1 MLNLS
6 CSNEVIPSLPAI
18 TGNGL
23 FDVNVVV
30 PNVDANVQEGTGL
43 FKPTADNPSTSYSY
57 PLMDP
62 AKLIGTPSQPYMN
75 IALSAYVT
83 TLYNNVYHINT
94 NLKNDISPAS
104 VDDRT
109 YPTSYAVQQYVQSQV
124 AGTQIING
132 NNNINIVNTTANNT
146 LIQTAVAS
154 AQNFTYVN
162 GENASIISIF
172 WMDVSPDEPRNG
184 ASKTVMFSAD
194 SYLTD
199 SENNITGNLV
209 FLTAGVNSNGVQSHF
224 IHLGNKYN
232 HYQFVARG
240 DFVDFVQSY
249 NSATSSWDWLV
260 KDALGVFSNT
270 ISVCKHN
277 PTTGGYTEVDI
288 SRIPNTNAQVPI
300 GLPLE

>member
-1 MLNLS
+1 MLD
-6 CSNEVIPSLPAI
+6 CANEIIPSLPRI

-23 FDVNVVV
+23 FDVSVVV
-30 PNVDANVQEGTGL
+30 PYTGADVPEGTNL
-43 FKPTADNPSTSYSY
+43 FNPAVGNPSTSYSY

-75 IALSAYVT
+75 IALSAYIA
-83 TLYNNVYHINT
+83 TLYNNVYNINT
-94 NLKNDISPAS
+94 NLINDISPAS

-109 YPTSYAVQQYVQSQV
+109 YPTSFAVQQYVQSQV
-124 AGTQIING
+124 AGTQVING

-154 AQNFTYVN
+154 AQGFNYVN
-162 GENASIISIF
+162 GDSLSTISVF
-172 WMDVSPDEPRNG
+172 WMDVNPDEPRNG
-184 ASKTVMFSAD
+184 ASKTVMFSAGD
-194 SYLTD
+194 YLTD

-209 FLTAGVNSNGVQSHF
+209 FLTAGANSQDVQSHF

-240 DFVDFVQSY
+240 DFVDFIQSY
-249 NSATSSWDWLV
+249 NTSTSSWEWLV

-277 PTTGGYTEVDI
+277 TTTGAYQEIDI
-288 SRIPNTNAQVPI
+288 SKVSNTNPRVPLGMRGI
-300 GLPLE
+300 DN